1 MGAIVPASMRVNC
14 HVEVPLIMI
23 TKSVRFSIWVFALF
37 AVAVVIVLAGK
48 LVGGNVVFLWAT
60 YRVDMSL
67 MTFSAIA
74 LLSFALIYGLIRAVL
89 KAVRM
94 PDAIRKAKREREL
107 NRAREALFAG
117 QRALFAGQFLQAENL
132 ARVAIE
138 HPTTSNVGAALAAW
152 SAFESGKLEAAVP
165 YLERIEAGSTRTGRA
180 HDEDVAMRD
189 VSMAYMLLAEGKSA
203 EALTLLRTVH
213 QHDAKNPGALK
224 MKIEAEMAEAK
235 WQDAL
240 DTLTPLQRTGLLP
253 ENAARQMRLNAERH
267 LLEALPRNRDNLLAT
282 FKALNTE
289 SRIDVNNVTVV
300 AQKLI
305 AMGAAADAVPI
316 IETAIDKRGEAGW
329 DSALVSLY
337 ADCKGDSTLAQIER
351 TEKWLRQHPRD
362 SAVLLALGKLC
373 IRQALWGKAQSYL
386 EASVALQPSLDAH
399 MTLAGL
405 MEQLGKRDEA
415 VRHIR
420 RSAELAR

>member
-1 MGAIVPASMRVNC
+1 
-14 HVEVPLIMI
+14 MI
-23 TKSVRFSIWVFALF
+23 TKSVRFSIWIFALF
-37 AVAVVIVLAGK
+37 TVAVLIVLAGK
-48 LVGGNVVFLWAT
+48 LVGGNVVFLWASH
-60 YRVDMSL
+60 RVDMSL
-67 MTFSAIA
+67 LVFAAI
-74 LLSFALIYGLIRAVL
+74 LFISFALIYGLIRAFL
-89 KAVRM
+89 KAVRL
-94 PDAIRKAKREREL
+94 PEAIRKAKREKEL
-107 NRAREALFAG
+107 NRAREALFSG
-117 QRALFAGQFLQAENL
+117 QRALFAGQFLHAENQ
-132 ARVAIE
+132 ARIAID
-138 HPTTSNVGAALAAW
+138 HPQTSNVAAALAAW
-152 SAFESGKLEAAVP
+152 SAFESGKLDAAVP
-165 YLERIEAGSTRTGRA
+165 YLERIEANSTRTGRA
-180 HDEDVAMRD
+180 HDEDIAMRE

-203 EALTLLRTVH
+203 EALVILRNVH
-213 QHDAKNPGALK
+213 ERDAKNPGALK
-224 MKIEAEMAEAK
+224 MKIEAEMAEGK

-289 SRIDVNNVTVV
+289 SRIDVGNVTVV

-305 AMGAAADAVPI
+305 AMGAGADAVPI
-316 IETAIDKRGEAGW
+316 VETAIDKRGEAGW
-329 DSALVSLY
+329 DSALISLY
-337 ADCKGDSTLAQIER
+337 AECKGDSTLAQIER

-399 MTLAGL
+399 MTLAAL

-420 RSAELAR
+420 RSAEFAR

>member
-1 MGAIVPASMRVNC
+1 
-14 HVEVPLIMI
+14 MI
-23 TKSVRFSIWVFALF
+23 TKSVRFSIWIFALF
-37 AVAVVIVLAGK
+37 AAAVLIVLAGK
-48 LVGGNVVFLWAT
+48 FVGGNVVFLWAT
-60 YRVDMSL
+60 HRVDMSL
-67 MTFSAIA
+67 MVFAAI
-74 LLSFALIYGLIRAVL
+74 LLISFALIYGLIRAIL
-89 KAVRM
+89 KAMRL
-94 PDAIRKAKREREL
+94 PEAIRKAKREREL
-107 NRAREALFAG
+107 SRAREALFSG
-117 QRALFAGQFLQAENL
+117 QRALFAGQFLHAENQ
-132 ARVAIE
+132 ARIAIE
-138 HPTTSNVGAALAAW
+138 HPATANVAAALAAW

-165 YLERIEAGSTRTGRA
+165 YLSRIEAGSMRTGRA
-180 HDEDVAMRD
+180 HDEDIAMRE

-203 EALTLLRTVH
+203 DALKLLQDVH
-213 QHDAKNPGALK
+213 ARDGKNPGALK
-224 MKIEAEMAEAK
+224 MKIEAEMAEGK

-253 ENAARQMRLNAERH
+253 ENAARQMRLNAECN

-282 FKALNTE
+282 FKALSAE
-289 SRIDVNNVTVV
+289 SRMDVANVTVV
-300 AQKLI
+300 TQKLM
-305 AMGAAADAVPI
+305 AMGASADAVPLV
-316 IETAIDKRGEAGW
+316 EAAIDKRGEAGW

-337 ADCKGDSTLAQIER
+337 ADCKGESTLAQIER
-351 TEKWLRQHPRD
+351 AEKWLRQHPRD

-420 RSAELAR
+420 RSAEFAK